1 MTRWCIASAN
11 VRPAGWP
18 WQSQTGWRR
27 SGCACIP
34 TRPGSWTARTAND
47 ELPSSTPRLA
57 SSASRSA
64 PARHAAETTATSR
77 RFCPRSA
84 TTPCTRPAHR
94 CGPSGC
100 TSAPATPSP
109 SWRTPAT
116 RSCAAGWEYYGAFSS
131 SALQPLP
138 EAQQRLPAALAPQE
152 LQAAAR
158 VQAGQAMLG
167 RHHPPCPRHVRA
179 LAVEPRPGDQGDKS
193 PVSREAHAGIC
204 GSRGVQLPPGHPTRM
219 VPRVR

>member
-1 MTRWCIASAN
+1 MRSTPGWPSSTRPSGSNATSMTRWCIGGGVGAPRTQRGVAVGDLLDAVLCRDEGWMAPSA
-11 VRPAGWP
+11 A
-18 WQSQTGWRR
+18 QT
-27 SGCACIP
+27 A
-34 TRPGSWTARTAND
+34 
-47 ELPSSTPRLA
+47 
-57 SSASRSA
+57 
-64 PARHAAETTATSR
+64 ATSR

-167 RHHPPCPRHVRA
+167 RRHPPCPRHVRA